1 MIASAVQITPHTVQI
16 YNERGSVIR
25 SLYGT
30 LLGYTS
36 ETVTIRPNGAKS
48 LAYIYDDKGNSI
60 RTIFTAH

>member
-48 LAYIYDDKGNSI
+48 LAYVYDDKGNSI
-60 RTIFTAH
+60 RTIFTSY